1 MWYRLIDRVL
11 WPKSPTSR
19 TNYMYLDKCYAE
31 RIKVF
36 FVWPR
41 PMCPTSR
48 SNLMYLETDCGLCAP
63 HQDQITCIWR
73 QIV

>member
-1 MWYRLIDRVL
+1 MPHININLHVFGDRLC
-11 WPKSPTSR
+11 R
-19 TNYMYLDKCYAE
+19 TGE
-31 RIKVF
+31 G
-36 FVWPR
+36 

-48 SNLMYLETDCGLCAP
+48 SNYMYLEIGCVEREKGLCAP